1 MPDQHAEVSRP
12 WPFLLPTHL
21 TALDLAIASL
31 SARFN
36 SKCPRSG
43 HTCPASR
50 IPPATSA
57 CFSHVGTAMTLCL
70 SFGSL
75 RRKSSSCSPRWTS
88 WSQPPE
94 ARLRSKTAPNRP
106 GKLLLH
112 LNPGGALTKSRKA
125 WKPSLQPACS
135 SHRDKE
141 LLSAAPSSF
150 FSRWVF
156 EIYTLCKR
164 LRLVTGTIP
173 MSRVS
178 LIGIGYSFTISCSSC
193 ETHFRTD
200 RNDHTNTT
208 TPAWGLPK

>member
-1 MPDQHAEVSRP
+1 MALPLANASDSSGPGDRFTVCQIQFEMPEE
-12 WPFLLPTHL
+12 WTHL
-21 TALDLAIASL
+21 PCIQNSTCDFSMLQPCRHSHDSVPKLWL
-31 SARFN
+31 S
-36 SKCPRSG
+36 
-43 HTCPASR
+43 
-50 IPPATSA
+50 
-57 CFSHVGTAMTLCL
+57 
-70 SFGSL
+70 
-75 RRKSSSCSPRWTS
+75 SSSCSPRWTS